1 MSTYGRGARL
11 LHVGGLCIDQ
21 HDLLL
26 AVVVQ
31 GTLQTL
37 LVEDQT
43 PLSSRHLGLQ
53 QGRVNVHGLPLW
65 C

>member
-1 MSTYGRGARL
+1 MWLPVSTYVRGAQL
-11 LHVGGLCIDQ
+11 LRHDQ

-37 LVEDQT
+37 LVENQT
-43 PLSSRHLGLQ
+43 PLSGRHLGLQ
-53 QGRVNVHGLPLW
+53 QGRVDVHGLPL
-65 C
+65 